1 MLMDLYARMGNRVR
15 RPLLRYA
22 LASSGGKS
30 VEKLEKAV
38 VLGSGT
44 MGHGIAQVLAMAGCR
59 VVLCDIREDLVSRGL
74 AGVRANLEKGVARGK
89 VDADVCQATLGR
101 LSGSIDADTAM
112 ADADLVV
119 EAVPENLE
127 LKRKVLAGM
136 GAAAPAGAMLATNT
150 SSLPLATLADV
161 VPEPSRFIG
170 LHFFNPPHLMRLVEI
185 VVARETSPGTVTL
198 ARDLVKHLGKEG
210 IVVRDAPGFAT
221 SRLGLAI
228 GLEAMRML
236 EEGVAS
242 AGDID
247 RAMELGYNHPMGPLK
262 LSDLIG
268 LDVRLGISET
278 LARELNGDR
287 FGPPEILRRK
297 VRDGHLGRK
306 SGLGFYRWSDQGPE
320 EIDG

>member
-1 MLMDLYARMGNRVR
+1 
-15 RPLLRYA
+15 
-22 LASSGGKS
+22 
-30 VEKLEKAV
+30 
-38 VLGSGT
+38 

-59 VVLCDIREDLVSRGL
+59 VVLCDLREDLVAGGL
-74 AGVRANLEKGVARGK
+74 ANVRANLEKGVARGK
-89 VDADVCQATLGR
+89 VDAELCASTLAR
-101 LSGSIDADTAM
+101 LTGSVDADAAM
-112 ADADLVV
+112 GGADLVV
-119 EAVPENLE
+119 EAVPESLE

-136 GAAAPAGAMLATNT
+136 GRAAPARAMLATNT

-161 VPEPSRFIG
+161 VPGPSRFIG

-185 VVARETSPGTVTL
+185 VVARETSPETVAQ
-198 ARDLVKHLGKEG
+198 ARDLVRSLGKEG
-210 IVVRDAPGFAT
+210 SVVRDAPGFAT

-262 LSDLIG
+262 LSDMIG

-278 LARELNGDR
+278 LARELSRDR
-287 FGPPEILRRK
+287 FEPPEILRRK
-297 VRDGHLGRK
+297 VGEGNLGRK
-306 SGLGFYRWSDQGPE
+306 SGLGFYRWTDKGPE
-320 EIDG
+320 EIDS